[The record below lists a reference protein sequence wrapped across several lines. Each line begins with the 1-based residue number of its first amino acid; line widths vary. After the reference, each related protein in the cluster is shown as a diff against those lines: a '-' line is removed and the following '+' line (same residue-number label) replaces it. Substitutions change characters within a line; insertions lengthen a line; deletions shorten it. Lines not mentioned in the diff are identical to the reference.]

1 MVKAHEVSIG
11 FKKALMERTSGT
23 GTMEEM
29 MAGEAAAIAK
39 SSKAIVGYRRVSSL
53 DQALDR
59 QELEGA
65 ERIFEEKESGAKRD
79 RPALLEM
86 INYIR
91 DGDTVIVHSIDR
103 LARDLRD
110 LQDIIEK
117 INVKGAAI
125 SFQTEGLT
133 FKADKADPI
142 ATLQLQMMG
151 AFAQFE
157 RAIIRKRQ
165 AEGIAKA
172 KDRGVYKGRKQS
184 IDAEKVRRLHEEG
197 YGASEIARAMD
208 VGRASVYRLLR
219 ASEGV

>member
-1 MVKAHEVSIG
+1 MVKAHEISIG
-11 FKKALMERTSGT
+11 FKKVVMEKTSGT

-29 MAGEAAAIAK
+29 IAGGAAVIAK

-59 QELEGA
+59 QELERA
-65 ERIFEEKESGAKRD
+65 ERIFEETESGAKRD
-79 RPALLEM
+79 RPALSEM

-91 DGDTVIVHSIDR
+91 DGDTVIVHSINR

-117 INVKGAAI
+117 INGKGASI
-125 SFQTEGLT
+125 SFQTEKLT

-165 AEGIAKA
+165 SEGIAKA

-184 IDAEKVRRLHEEG
+184 IDAEKVRRLHG
-197 YGASEIARAMD
+197 KVSTP
-208 VGRASVYRLLR
+208 RL
-219 ASEGV
+219 A

>member
-1 MVKAHEVSIG
+1 MVKAHEISIG
-11 FKKALMERTSGT
+11 FKKVVMERTSGT

-29 MAGEAAAIAK
+29 IAGEAAVIAK
-39 SSKAIVGYRRVSSL
+39 SSKAIIGYRCVSSL
-53 DQALDR
+53 DQALDC
-59 QELEGA
+59 QELESA
-65 ERIFEEKESGAKRD
+65 ERIFEDKESGAKRD
-79 RPALLEM
+79 RPALSAM

-91 DGDTVIVHSIDR
+91 NGDTVIVHSIDR

-172 KDRGVYKGRKQS
+172 KNRGVYKGRKQS

>member
-29 MAGEAAAIAK
+29 MAGEVAAIAK
-39 SSKAIVGYRRVSSL
+39 SSKAIVGYRRVSSF

-91 DGDTVIVHSIDR
+91 DGDIVIVHSIDR

>member
-1 MVKAHEVSIG
+1 MVKAHEISIG
-11 FKKALMERTSGT
+11 FKKVVMERTSGT

-29 MAGEAAAIAK
+29 IAGEAAVIAK

-59 QELEGA
+59 QELERA
-65 ERIFEEKESGAKRD
+65 ERIFEETESGAKRD
-79 RPALLEM
+79 RPALSEM

-91 DGDTVIVHSIDR
+91 DGDTVIVHSINR

-117 INVKGAAI
+117 INGKGASI
-125 SFQTEGLT
+125 SFQTEKLT

-172 KDRGVYKGRKQS
+172 KGRGVYKGRKQS
-184 IDAEKVRRLHEEG
+184 IDSEKVRRLHAEG
-197 YGASEIARAMD
+197 YGASEIARTMD

-219 ASEGV
+219 KSDGV

>member
-29 MAGEAAAIAK
+29 MAGEVAAIAK

-110 LQDIIEK
+110 LQDIIGK
-117 INVKGAAI
+117 INQKGASI

-142 ATLQLQMMG
+142 AILQLQMMG

-184 IDAEKVRRLHEEG
+184 IDAEEVRRLHEEG

-208 VGRASVYRLLR
+208 VGRASVYRLLK
-219 ASEGV
+219 GQ